1 VGAPVPETDETAAV
15 VKAMAGRLE
24 AMLTSAESARRFDL
38 MIVLYTT
45 ERDYPW
51 GTLRSTHASKTKVVL
66 EEKRIR
72 YRIENLRTG
81 DLWKKPPEMLARH
94 PLGKVPYIED
104 EGVTIYDSTVIDEYL
119 DDRYGSPRLLPD
131 EPLARARVRQLEQ
144 FADEALLAAAVAGHG
159 ERVVVSIDVRG
170 GMVSTAG
177 WTQTGSLGAVA
188 AARELSARGVR
199 SFVYTDVDRDGMLG
213 GLDLAAIV
221 RVTDAVEGEL
231 VYSGGI
237 GSLEDLRAL
246 AALRHPRLAG
256 VIAGKALYERR
267 FTIEQ
272 AEEALCT

>member
-1 VGAPVPETDETAAV
+1 MILFPAIDILDGRVVRLLQGDFDQLTEYAAEPLAAALAWGAAGARRLHVVDLDGARAGAPVNLAAVKLITAQTALPVQLGGGLRSPEAIAAAFEAGATRVVLGTAA
-15 VKAMAGRLE
+15 
-24 AMLTSAESARRFDL
+24 
-38 MIVLYTT
+38 
-45 ERDYPW
+45 
-51 GTLRSTHASKTKVVL
+51 
-66 EEKRIR
+66 
-72 YRIENLRTG
+72 
-81 DLWKKPPEMLARH
+81 
-94 PLGKVPYIED
+94 
-104 EGVTIYDSTVIDEYL
+104 
-119 DDRYGSPRLLPD
+119 
-131 EPLARARVRQLEQ
+131 
-144 FADEALLAAAVAGHG
+144 FADEALLASAVETHG

-177 WTQTGSLGAVA
+177 WTQTGSLGAVV

-221 RVTDAVEGEL
+221 RVTDAVEGGL

-246 AALRHPRLAG
+246 AALRHPKLAG

-272 AEEALCT
+272 AQEALCTSSA

>member
-1 VGAPVPETDETAAV
+1 MPSRYLGVIPAVDLLGDDAVRLEQGDFGRVTLREPDPAALVARFVAAGATLVHVVDLDGARAGVPVNLDAVKLIAAETALPV
-15 VKAMAGRLE
+15 QLGGGLR
-24 AMLTSAESARRFDL
+24 SAEAIAAAFAAGAAR
-38 MIVLYTT
+38 
-45 ERDYPW
+45 
-51 GTLRSTHASKTKVVL
+51 VVL
-66 EEKRIR
+66 G
-72 YRIENLRTG
+72 T
-81 DLWKKPPEMLARH
+81 A
-94 PLGKVPYIED
+94 
-104 EGVTIYDSTVIDEYL
+104 
-119 DDRYGSPRLLPD
+119 
-131 EPLARARVRQLEQ
+131 A
-144 FADEALLAAAVAGHG
+144 FADEGLLADAVSRHG
-159 ERVVVSIDVRG
+159 ERVVVSIDVRA

-177 WTQTGSLGAVA
+177 WTQTGSLEAVA

-272 AEEALCT
+272 AQEALCT